1 MDIGRHGNV
10 GERTTMTMKTWTEA
24 SRQRCSRL
32 LGMMLSVCSLCLSG
46 VDAYS
51 LRVRVQPGRAVGGEP
66 FLEQPQ
72 VEILEGEGG
81 DIDVF
86 FEVSNASKTL
96 SAFPRCGSTKR
107 LRSSGGSPEKMLRNI
122 FLPFVR
128 RSWILTRCD
137 VIRKSRTLTLVHL
150 GSNCQALDGIMQ

>member
-1 MDIGRHGNV
+1 MK
-10 GERTTMTMKTWTEA
+10 KTWTEA

-32 LGMMLSVCSLCLSG
+32 LVLMLSVCSLCLAG

-81 DIDVF
+81 DIAVF
-86 FEVSNASKTL
+86 FEVRNASKTPL
-96 SAFPRCGSTKR
+96 AFPRCGSAKR
-107 LRSSGGSPEKMLRNI
+107 LRSPGGLTEICCEI
-122 FLPFVR
+122 FCCLPC
-128 RSWILTRCD
+128 IA
-137 VIRKSRTLTLVHL
+137 IRKS
-150 GSNCQALDGIMQ
+150 